1 MPDDNKTNDS
11 NAQQAAPTPTSNTDS
26 MKAVQSA
33 PVLTKLEFSSDQ
45 NAKNAEKRD
54 GNK

>member
-1 MPDDNKTNDS
+1 MADNETQNNGS
-11 NAQQAAPTPTSNTDS
+11 NGSQGENTPINP
-26 MKAVQSA
+26 MKAVNTSPL
-33 PVLTKLEFSSDQ
+33 PVKHEFSSDQ